1 MTPRIF
7 TILILVLTLASCR
20 QNKCDFNSYIQTINI
35 IDKPYTFKSMADLA
49 FHIASNRDCD
59 SVFFGK
65 DFSSIG
71 IIYKDKELYSVLLES
86 NGKIFLT
93 TLDLNGHTIDKIELV
108 QNNGV
113 INDSLSIWSTY
124 QLQEDNSF
132 CRIDTIERRE
142 YDEDGNEYFLGISGV
157 DSIKYSNGKIILK

>member
-1 MTPRIF
+1 
-7 TILILVLTLASCR
+7 
-20 QNKCDFNSYIQTINI
+20 
-35 IDKPYTFKSMADLA
+35 MADLA
-49 FHIASNRDCD
+49 FHIESNRDCD

-86 NGKIFLT
+86 NSKIFLT

-124 QLQEDNSF
+124 QLQKDNSF
-132 CRIDTIERRE
+132 CRIDTIECTE
-142 YDEDGNEYFLGISGV
+142 YDPEGNQYLVSKARV
-157 DSIKYSNGKIILK
+157 DTIKYIGGKIILK

>member
-1 MTPRIF
+1 
-7 TILILVLTLASCR
+7 
-20 QNKCDFNSYIQTINI
+20 
-35 IDKPYTFKSMADLA
+35 MADLA
-49 FHIASNRDCD
+49 FHIESNRDCD

-86 NGKIFLT
+86 NSKIFLT
-93 TLDLNGHTIDKIELV
+93 TLYLNGHTIDKIELV

-124 QLQEDNSF
+124 QLQKDNSF
-132 CRIDTIERRE
+132 LQQFIQDLTQTIKVNRIEKPLVSSMLIEQ
-142 YDEDGNEYFLGISGV
+142 LC
-157 DSIKYSNGKIILK
+157 